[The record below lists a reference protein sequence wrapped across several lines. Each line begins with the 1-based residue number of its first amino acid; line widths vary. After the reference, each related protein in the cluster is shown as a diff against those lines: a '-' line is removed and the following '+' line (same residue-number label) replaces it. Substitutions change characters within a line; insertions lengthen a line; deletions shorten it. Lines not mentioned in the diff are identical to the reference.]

1 MEKFDFTRW
10 FDSKRYDDT
19 DMYEMCDIYD
29 AKRLFREC
37 WDTAQKVLKEKEG
50 FNEEAFDKIEDLKS
64 EIAYALKNFNDD
76 VFLRNQ
82 IFETLKKY

>member
-19 DMYEMCDIYD
+19 EMYEMCDIYG

-37 WDTAQKVLKEKEG
+37 WDDAQKTLKEKEG
-50 FNEEAFDKIEDLKS
+50 LNEEAFDKIEDLKS
-64 EIAYALKNFNDD
+64 EIAYALENFNDY